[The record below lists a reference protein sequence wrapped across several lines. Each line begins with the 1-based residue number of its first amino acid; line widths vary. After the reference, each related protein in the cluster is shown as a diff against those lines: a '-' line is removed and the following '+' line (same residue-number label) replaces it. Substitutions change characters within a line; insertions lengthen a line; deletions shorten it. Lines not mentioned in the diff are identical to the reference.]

1 MDYYQIIANNFQA
14 TIETIALSV
23 DQLAEPIAG
32 ASQLMTQALLE
43 DHKILACGNGAD
55 AALAQL
61 FTCNLLN
68 HFARERPAL
77 PALTLAGDSASI
89 TAIAHSDGLE
99 ETFARQVRALGQPG
113 DILLCISSSVAA
125 GNIARAI
132 AAARERDMPIIILD
146 NGADSELS
154 GLLGAGDIELPVSAA
169 RQSSVVELH
178 TMVLHALCELID
190 HNLFGPEHQEP

>member
-23 DQLAEPIAG
+23 DQLAEPIAD
-32 ASQLMTQALLE
+32 ASQMMTQALLE

-61 FTCNLLN
+61 LTSNLLN

-99 ETFARQVRALGQPG
+99 ETFSRQVRALGQPG

-125 GNIARAI
+125 GNIARAMQ
-132 AAARERDMPIIILD
+132 AARERDMSIIILS
-146 NGADSELS
+146 NGADTELT
-154 GLLGAGDIELPVSAA
+154 GLLAAADIELPVSAA
-169 RQSSVVELH
+169 RRASVVELH
-178 TMVLHALCELID
+178 TMVLHALCELVD
-190 HNLFGPEHQEP
+190 HNLFGPDHQES

>member
-23 DQLAEPIAG
+23 DQLAEPIAQ

-89 TAIAHSDGLE
+89 TAIAHSDEKL
-99 ETFARQVRALGQPG
+99 TATT
-113 DILLCISSSVAA
+113 
-125 GNIARAI
+125 RAI
-132 AAARERDMPIIILD
+132 SKQSFIRSVPLNMSHRREQHSKPTRKRV
-146 NGADSELS
+146 NE
-154 GLLGAGDIELPVSAA
+154 GL
-169 RQSSVVELH
+169 R
-178 TMVLHALCELID
+178 
-190 HNLFGPEHQEP
+190 